1 METKKCKKCNQ
12 NKIIEFPYD
21 NISENVEKKIIEITA
36 KNDLETNG
44 NKKVYFGNINV
55 FEEKNV
61 VTDYDVKLTN
71 QNDVFDKKS
80 VNNLRKNKTK
90 NNMYLCEFCSY
101 ETSYKHHYDKHLS
114 SKKHLKNT
122 GQPSKNTVYYSCKQC
137 NKKYKTRSGL
147 WKHES
152 KCLEQEII
160 ENQVSNV
167 ERKVE
172 KKEKEIGNNELLK
185 VFMDFVKTNQEVQQE
200 MINKIIPKIGNNN
213 NNNNISINVFLN
225 EQCKDAINFS
235 DFVNSIQVGV
245 EDVLKTSEIGYSSG
259 ISHILMKN
267 LMNLGAFKR
276 PIHCT
281 DNKRL
286 QFIVKDENKWEKD
299 TGEKIKKAITSVSHK
314 QMQEIKKLEKE
325 NKIKEEEKYLNLIS
339 SAIGPIED
347 EHKKKNMKEIAKNMG
362 KYLNIKEAMEEKC

>member
-12 NKIIEFPYD
+12 NKISEFPYD

-44 NKKVYFGNINV
+44 NKKVYFGNIND
-55 FEEKNV
+55 FEEKNN
-61 VTDYDVKLTN
+61 VTEYDLKLATN
-71 QNDVFDKKS
+71 HDVFDKKS
-80 VNNLRKNKTK
+80 VNNLTKNKTK
-90 NNMYLCEFCSY
+90 NSMYFCEFCNY
-101 ETSYKHHYDKHLS
+101 ETSYKHHYEKHLT

-122 GQPSKNTVYYSCKQC
+122 GQPPKNTVYYVCKHC

-152 KCLEQEII
+152 KCLKQEII

-185 VFMDFVKTNQEVQQE
+185 VFMDFMKTNQDVQQE

-299 TGEKIKKAITSVSHK
+299 TGVKMEKAITSVSHK

-339 SAIGPIED
+339 SAIGPIEE

-362 KYLNIKEAMEEKC
+362 KYLNIKEAMEEKY

>member
-12 NKIIEFPYD
+12 NKFMDVAYD
-21 NISENVEKKIIEITA
+21 NISEKVEKKINEMTA
-36 KNDLETNG
+36 KSLLETNG
-44 NKKVYFGNINV
+44 NKKVYFGNIDN
-55 FEEKNV
+55 FREKNIE
-61 VTDYDVKLTN
+61 TE
-71 QNDVFDKKS
+71 NDVNASSLIIGFDKKS
-80 VNNLRKNKTK
+80 VNKMMDNKTK
-90 NNMYLCEFCSY
+90 KTNMYFCKCCNY
-101 ETSYKHHYDKHLS
+101 DTSYKHHYDKHLT
-114 SKKHLKNT
+114 SKKHLKNIDNS
-122 GQPSKNTVYYSCKQC
+122 SKNTVEYFCKKC
-137 NKKYKTRSGL
+137 NKKYKTRSGV
-147 WKHES
+147 WKHET

-160 ENQVSNV
+160 EKQVSNV
-167 ERKVE
+167 ERKIE
-172 KKEKEIGNNELLK
+172 KRVKEIGNNELLK
-185 VFMDFVKTNQEVQQE
+185 VFMDFMKTNQDVQQE
-200 MINKIIPKIGNNN
+200 MINNIIPKIGNN

-245 EDVLKTSEIGYSSG
+245 EDVFKTNEIGYSSG

-299 TGEKIKKAITSVSHK
+299 TGVKMEKAITSVSHK

-339 SAIGPIED
+339 SAIGPIEE

-362 KYLNIKEAMEEKC
+362 KYLNIKEAMDEKY

>member
-12 NKIIEFPYD
+12 NKFMDVAYD
-21 NISENVEKKIIEITA
+21 NISEKVEKKINEMTA
-36 KNDLETNG
+36 KSLLETNG
-44 NKKVYFGNINV
+44 NKKVYFGNIDN
-55 FEEKNV
+55 FREKNIE
-61 VTDYDVKLTN
+61 TE
-71 QNDVFDKKS
+71 NDVNASSLIIGFDKKS
-80 VNNLRKNKTK
+80 VNKMMDNKTK
-90 NNMYLCEFCSY
+90 KTNMYFCKCCNY
-101 ETSYKHHYDKHLS
+101 DTSYKHHYDKHLT
-114 SKKHLKNT
+114 SKKHLKNIDNS
-122 GQPSKNTVYYSCKQC
+122 SKNTVEYYCKKC
-137 NKKYKTRSGL
+137 NKKYKTRSGV
-147 WKHES
+147 WKHET

-160 ENQVSNV
+160 EKQVSNV
-167 ERKVE
+167 ERKIE
-172 KKEKEIGNNELLK
+172 KRVKEIGNNELLK
-185 VFMDFVKTNQEVQQE
+185 VFMDFMKTNQDVQQE
-200 MINKIIPKIGNNN
+200 MINNIIPKIGNN

-245 EDVLKTSEIGYSSG
+245 EDVFKTNEIGYSSG

-299 TGEKIKKAITSVSHK
+299 TGVKMEKAITSVSHK

-339 SAIGPIED
+339 SAIGPIEE

-362 KYLNIKEAMEEKC
+362 KYLNIKEAMDEKY

>member
-21 NISENVEKKIIEITA
+21 NISQNVEKKNIEITA

-44 NKKVYFGNINV
+44 NKKVYFGNIND
-55 FEEKNV
+55 FEEKNI
-61 VTDYDVKLTN
+61 VTEYDVTLTPK
-71 QNDVFDKKS
+71 NDVFDKKS
-80 VNNLRKNKTK
+80 VNILK
-90 NNMYLCEFCSY
+90 NNIMKNNIMNFCKCCNY
-101 ETSYKHHYDKHLS
+101 ETLYKHHFDKHLT
-114 SKKHLKNT
+114 SKKHLKNI
-122 GQPSKNTVYYSCKQC
+122 GQSVKNMVEYFCKQC

-147 WKHES
+147 WKHET

-160 ENQVSNV
+160 VNQVSNV

-172 KKEKEIGNNELLK
+172 KREIGNNELLK
-185 VFMDFVKTNQEVQQE
+185 VFMDFMKTNQDVQQE
-200 MINKIIPKIGNNN
+200 MINNIIPKIGNNT

-235 DFVNSIQVGV
+235 DFVNSIRVGV
-245 EDVLKTSEIGYSSG
+245 EDVFKTNEIGYSSG

-286 QFIVKDENKWEKD
+286 MFIVKDENKWEKD
-299 TGEKIKKAITSVSHK
+299 NGAKMEKAITSVSHK

-325 NKIKEEEKYLNLIS
+325 NKIKEEENYLNLIS
-339 SAIGPIED
+339 SAIGPIEE
-347 EHKKKNMKEIAKNMG
+347 EHKKKNMKEIAKSMG
-362 KYLNIKEAMEEKC
+362 KYLNIKEAMDEKC